1 MPREV
6 TSPKGPELSI
16 PGPYFLLYPPFDL
29 TAGGKVSRLASFL
42 DGGYVDRIARD
53 EFRVRLDYA
62 KLSNALVAEIR
73 NRSGESISL
82 LRTYYYHCLPYQ
94 SAKPTAEEAKR
105 FGQSRSF
112 FDALAS
118 LPRTEVRLGRLAYRG
133 TDSNGQPIFQQKRV
147 DLMLGLDFALLA
159 GKNQISHA
167 VLFAGDSDL
176 IPAVEVAK
184 QEGVCVWLVH
194 GPSRSRANGT
204 STYARELWEAADERL
219 EITQAFVAPLTR
231 Q

>member
-1 MPREV
+1 M
-6 TSPKGPELSI
+6 
-16 PGPYFLLYPPFDL
+16 
-29 TAGGKVSRLASFL
+29 SRLASFL

-184 QEGVCVWLVH
+184 QEGVCVWLFTDRQDRVPTEPRLTR
-194 GPSRSRANGT
+194 GSCGRQLTKELNSPRPLSRPSRGS
-204 STYARELWEAADERL
+204 S
-219 EITQAFVAPLTR
+219 
-231 Q
+231 

>member
-1 MPREV
+1 M
-6 TSPKGPELSI
+6 
-16 PGPYFLLYPPFDL
+16 
-29 TAGGKVSRLASFL
+29 SRLACFL

-53 EFRVRLDYA
+53 EFQVRLDYG
-62 KLSNALVAEIR
+62 KLSTALVA
-73 NRSGESISL
+73 NVGHRSGEPVSL

-94 SAKPTAEEAKR
+94 SAQPTAEEAKR

-112 FDALAS
+112 FDALAG
-118 LPRTEVRLGRLAYRG
+118 LPRTEVRLGRLAFRG
-133 TDSNGQPIFQQKRV
+133 TDSKGQPIFQQKRV

-159 GKNQISHA
+159 GKHQIGHA

-204 STYARELWEAADERL
+204 STYARELWEAADERIEL
-219 EITQAFVAPLTR
+219 TPAFIAPLAR
-231 Q
+231 